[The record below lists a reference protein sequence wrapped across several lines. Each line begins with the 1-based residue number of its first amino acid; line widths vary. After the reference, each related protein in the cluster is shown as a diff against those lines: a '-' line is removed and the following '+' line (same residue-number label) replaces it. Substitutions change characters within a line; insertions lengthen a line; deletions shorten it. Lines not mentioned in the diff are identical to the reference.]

1 MCTNDV
7 STCPKSA
14 PNKDPKRLFLL
25 VGGAG
30 FECGDVLEL
39 QFGLSSSMET
49 HVSPSASSFERIDF
63 GRGDLRI
70 LRRTGGDFFGL

>member
-7 STCPKSA
+7 STGPKSA
-14 PNKDPKRLFLL
+14 PNKDPKKLFLL

-30 FECGDVLEL
+30 LECGEVLKL
-39 QFGLSSSMET
+39 QFGLSLSMET
-49 HVSPSASSFERIDF
+49 QVSPSASSFEITDF